1 VFLEKKHNIDIIRKS
16 FPIEMYMGGLPH
28 EPYFIA
34 LILQRQII
42 IGPMKNLVVTYMVGD
57 LALLD

>member
-1 VFLEKKHNIDIIRKS
+1 MSKASHNTDIMRKD
-16 FPIEMYMGGLPH
+16 FPIKIYMGGLPY

-34 LILQRQII
+34 LTLQEQVI
-42 IGPMKNLVVTYMVGD
+42 IGHTKQLIVIYVVGD

>member
-1 VFLEKKHNIDIIRKS
+1 MRKS
-16 FPIEMYMGGLPH
+16 FSIEMYMGGLPH

>member
-1 VFLEKKHNIDIIRKS
+1 MRKD
-16 FPIEMYMGGLPH
+16 FPIKIYMGGLPY

-34 LILQRQII
+34 LTLQEQVI
-42 IGPMKNLVVTYMVGD
+42 IGHTKQLIVIYVVGD